1 MTIAVVFTSRR
12 TEHHV
17 REYEVMAARME
28 ALAREQPG
36 FVDMVSVRDPATR
49 QGITVAYFSDEE
61 SVLAWRRHPEHVEAQ
76 ERGIADFYEEY
87 HVSVAHVDR
96 EYGRTSR

>member
-1 MTIAVVFTSRR
+1 
-12 TEHHV
+12 
-17 REYEVMAARME
+17 MAARME

-36 FVDMVSVRDPATR
+36 FVDMVSVRDPDTR